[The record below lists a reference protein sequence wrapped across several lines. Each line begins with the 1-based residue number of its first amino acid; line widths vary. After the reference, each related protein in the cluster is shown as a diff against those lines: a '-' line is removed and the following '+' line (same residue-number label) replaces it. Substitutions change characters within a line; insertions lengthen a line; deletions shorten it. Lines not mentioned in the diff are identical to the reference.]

1 VLLTSQDDD
10 AARAA
15 GAAAGADAYLVKAGF
30 NASVLAETLARI
42 GVGAGAA

>member
-15 GAAAGADAYLVKAGF
+15 GAAAGADAYLLKSRF
-30 NASVLAETLARI
+30 NAQVLVETLSRI
-42 GVGAGAA
+42 GLRAR